1 MEWIERLNDAISYI
15 EEHLTEEIDMNQ
27 LGRIACCSSYH
38 FQRMFTYM
46 AGVPLAE
53 YIRRRK
59 MSLAAVDLQGRG
71 MKIIDVAGKY
81 GYSSPT
87 AFNRAFQSVH
97 GIAPSSLKKEGV
109 SVKSFPPITFKIT
122 VKGVEEMNY
131 RIETKEA
138 FRIVGVSVPLDK
150 DIEKN
155 FAVIPAKWGEIAA
168 NGTLQ
173 RLTGMMDTQP
183 MGVLGISTCNDTEPW
198 RYYIAV
204 SSTQAADGLEEYT
217 VPAATWA
224 VFPGSGTNQSIQELE
239 RRIVTEWLPTSGYE
253 YGNAPDVEVYL
264 NPDPANAQYEVWIPV
279 VKRQGENRSGAAEP
293 VTCQPPQAHRPLF
306 HGWSLPRTQP
316 RGTFKISL
324 SNSSMLLECA
334 ASLCHSRRI
343 SRFFCS

>member
-15 EEHLTEEIDMNQ
+15 EEHLTDEIDMEQ
-27 LGRIACCSSYH
+27 LGRVACCSSYH

-46 AGVPLAE
+46 AGIPLSE

-59 MSLAAVDLQGRG
+59 MSLAAVDLQGRDS
-71 MKIIDVAGKY
+71 KIIDVAGKY

-97 GIAPSSLKKEGV
+97 GMAPSALKKEGV

-131 RIETKEA
+131 RIETKEP
-138 FRIVGVSVPLDK
+138 FRIVGVSVPLEK

-168 NGTLQ
+168 DGTLQ

-183 MGVLGISTCNDTEPW
+183 YGVLGISTCNDTEPW

-204 SSTQAADGLEEYT
+204 SSSRAADGLEEYT
-217 VPAATWA
+217 VPGATWA
-224 VFPGSGTNQSIQELE
+224 VFPGTGTNQSIQELE

-264 NPDPANAQYEVWIPV
+264 NPDPENAQYEVWIPV
-279 VKRQGENRSGAAEP
+279 VKRQG
-293 VTCQPPQAHRPLF
+293 
-306 HGWSLPRTQP
+306 
-316 RGTFKISL
+316 
-324 SNSSMLLECA
+324 
-334 ASLCHSRRI
+334 
-343 SRFFCS
+343 